1 MTHLAFVRAVR
12 RRLEELNMTPYQ
24 LHVQLRGK
32 VSKQTVY
39 NFVTHGELIRSDTL
53 ALIMNAVGLTVCKTE
68 PPTES
73 EPRKS
78 R

>member
-12 RRLEELNMTPYQ
+12 RRMRLMKMTPYQ
-24 LHVQLRGK
+24 LHVLLRGR

-39 NFVTHGELIRSDTL
+39 NFVAHGELIRSDTL
-53 ALIMNAVGLTVCKTE
+53 ATIMSNVGLTV
-68 PPTES
+68 S
-73 EPRKS
+73 ETALPARRGIRKS